1 MSAKIAADHLARGAV
16 VYVRQSTMTQVHGNL
31 ESQKRQYALADAARA
46 AGFSSVT
53 VIDDDLGRS
62 GSGLAARPGFQR
74 LVAELCAGAV
84 GAVFCLEASRLARNG
99 RDWHHLLDLCALTG
113 ALVIDPDGVHDP
125 RLMNDRLLLGLK
137 GTMSE
142 YELGL
147 LRQRGLAARDGKAG
161 RGALRFTLPPGLVW
175 GEDGRV
181 ERDPDERV
189 REAVRLVFAKFRE
202 LGTARQVFLG
212 LRDVALRL
220 PVVRRNGAVRRIEW
234 REPAYHSV
242 VQVLHNPLYAGAYAF
257 GRRGQRTRLVDGR
270 AVRTTGHDK
279 PMAEWNVLIRD
290 HHEGYIDWARF
301 EENQRMLLENAHM
314 KRRAA
319 RKSGRGGRALLTGL
333 ARCGRC
339 GRMMRVFYGMRSGHA
354 HRYQCRGD
362 DAHVGS
368 GLCVG
373 IGGVRGALAVAVQI
387 LEAVSDRAVEAAIL
401 AADRV
406 AQTAR
411 DVSQAVARELEE
423 ARYEAGLAARRYD
436 LVDPAKRHVACELEA
451 RWNTALER
459 VARLE
464 RRLAELESAAASR
477 PRVDREALMRLAH
490 DLPAAWNAPTTDAR
504 TKQRL
509 THSLVEEVVIG
520 LDDAANEAVVVV
532 HWVGGRHTE
541 LRVPRVKTGRYP
553 ADRRPGPVEVVRKLG
568 GRWPDRELAV
578 TMNRM
583 RCKSADGES
592 WTTVRVREL
601 RGRLGGAAF
610 APAEAGETISADAAA
625 SRLGIC
631 ISSVHRLIRE
641 GILPATQL
649 MPSAPWKV
657 PAEALETEAVK
668 AGVQAVAARRPKRR
682 VDSQGETT
690 LRLPGL

>member
-31 ESQKRQYALADAARA
+31 ESQRRQYALADAARA
-46 AGFSSVT
+46 AGFASVT

-99 RDWHHLLDLCALTG
+99 RDWHHLVDLCALAG
-113 ALVIDPDGVHDP
+113 AVVVDPDGVYDP

-142 YELGL
+142 YELSL
-147 LRQRGLAARDGKAG
+147 LRQRGLAARDSKAG

-175 GEDGRV
+175 SEDGRI
-181 ERDPDERV
+181 ELDADERV
-189 REAVRLVFAKFRE
+189 QDAIQLVFAKFQE
-202 LGTARQVFLG
+202 LGSARQVFLW
-212 LRDVALRL
+212 LRDAALRL
-220 PVVRRNGAVRRIEW
+220 PVVRRNGPVRRIEW

-257 GRRGQRTRLVDGR
+257 GRRGERTRIIDGR

-339 GRMMRVFYGMRSGHA
+339 GRMMRVFYGTRSGHA

-373 IGGVRGALAVAVQI
+373 IGGVRVDRAIVDRV
-387 LEAVSDRAVEAAIL
+387 LEAVAEPAVDAALLAADRAVEAAG
-401 AADRV
+401 
-406 AQTAR
+406 
-411 DVSQAVARELEE
+411 DVRRAVGRELAE
-423 ARYEAGLAARRYD
+423 ARYEH
-436 LVDPAKRHVACELEA
+436 VDPAKRHVARELEA
-451 RWNTALER
+451 RWNAALER
-459 VARLE
+459 VAALEARVARLD
-464 RRLAELESAAASR
+464 AELGAR
-477 PRVDREALMRLAH
+477 PRVDREALLRLAR
-490 DLPAAWNAPTTDAR
+490 DLPRVWNAAGTDAR
-504 TKQRL
+504 AKQRIVRL
-509 THSLVEEVVIG
+509 LIEEVVVD
-520 LDDAANEAVVVV
+520 LDDEAHEAVLLI

-541 LRVPRVKTGRYP
+541 VRVARRRAGGYP
-553 ADRRPGPVEVVRKLG
+553 GDRSPGAVEVIRGLG

-583 RCKSADGES
+583 RCKTPDGLT
-592 WTTVRVREL
+592 WTTVRVAEL
-601 RGRLGGAAF
+601 RDRLGVAAF
-610 APAEAGETISADAAA
+610 DAAAERPRTISADAAA
-625 SRLGIC
+625 HRLGIC
-631 ISSVHRLIRE
+631 VGSVHRLIRE
-641 GILPATQL
+641 GILPASQL
-649 MPSAPWKV
+649 MPSAPWQIPV
-657 PAEALETEAVK
+657 EALDTEPV
-668 AGVQAVAARRPKRR
+668 
-682 VDSQGETT
+682 
-690 LRLPGL
+690 